1 MITIRYKKALRHIR
15 KAEKKYGSIA
25 NTPEDDADL
34 IAAQS
39 LLSEGN
45 EDVIELNAKILGLI
59 EAGYPLKAI
68 MHKLKIGHEKVK
80 GVRDLNHVVFKS
92 IFKYKITK
100 GDEYTGYS
108 STLQGLVKLA
118 GLTTSGGFEF
128 VSSKARARGYQ
139 IKKTHLLWRYI
150 PENCVYAV
158 ANKLYIKHGLDS
170 WLKYKIL
177 KWRN

>member
-1 MITIRYKKALRHIR
+1 MIRYKKALRHIQ
-15 KAEKKYGSIA
+15 KVEKKYGSIA
-25 NTPEDDADL
+25 NAPEDDIDL

-39 LLSEGN
+39 LLSKGN

-59 EAGYPLKAI
+59 EAGYPSKAI
-68 MHKLKIGHEKVK
+68 MYKLKIGHDKVE

-100 GDEYTGYS
+100 GDKHTGYS
-108 STLQGLVKLA
+108 STLQGLAKLA
-118 GLTTSGGFEF
+118 GLATSGGFEF
-128 VSSKARARGYQ
+128 VSSKARTRGYQ
-139 IKKTHLLWRYI
+139 IKKVHLLWRYI

-177 KWRN
+177 KWRD